1 MLQFLKYVLATI
13 VGLFLFFIV
22 GFFLLIGIG
31 AAIGASSGSDDAVSL
46 KDNSVLKL
54 DFNRPIVEN
63 ASDDSNPF
71 KSFGGPF
78 AGDIETVGM
87 VQIREGLKR
96 AAADSHIKGI
106 YLQANYPQAGYAQL
120 EEIRNAL
127 LEFKKSGKF
136 IYSYG
141 ELFSEKGYY
150 VTSLSDKIYLNPAGG
165 MDFNGISAEVSFY
178 KGALDKLDIKPVIF
192 RVGEFKSAVE
202 PVLRENMS
210 DASKLQYASLLGSL
224 NDHIMGQ
231 IAKSRNLQVSDLK
244 KVADELGASK
254 PKNAL
259 ANKMITNVGYY
270 DEFESEI
277 RKTLKRDADDKIEY
291 VGLSKFMKAESAIPY
306 NDSDNRI
313 AVIVGEGTIV
323 GSKADNGGIGSDD
336 WVAEL
341 KKAREDKKV
350 KAIVLRIDSPGGS
363 ALASDVMWREIE
375 LTKRVKPVIASM
387 ADYAA
392 SGGYYMA
399 MSADTIV
406 AQPTTITGSIGI
418 FAQFFNFE
426 NFLKNK
432 LGITNDRVNT
442 NAHSDFPSVTRELDD
457 YEKKWF
463 QSSIENGYES
473 FTTKAAKG
481 RRMDLDKLKSLAGG
495 RVWSGLEAKQN
506 GLVDVLGGLED
517 AVKIAAKKAKLKDG
531 DYKTRFF
538 PQPKSFI
545 EEIFDKKSEEAE
557 AKMMQAQFGD
567 LAPYVKQIKELKARE
582 GVMMLMPEVI
592 DFK

>member
-13 VGLFLFFIV
+13 IGLFLFTLLSVLI
-22 GFFLLIGIG
+22 LIGIG
-31 AAIGASSGSDDAVSL
+31 TAVGSGSGDNVSL
-46 KDNSVLKL
+46 KDNTVLKL
-54 DFNRPIVEN
+54 DLNRGIVEN
-63 ASDDSNPF
+63 ASDDNNPF
-71 KSFGGPF
+71 KSLGGPF
-78 AGDIETVGM
+78 AGDADNVGM

-96 AAADSHIKGI
+96 AAADKHIKGI
-106 YLQANYPQAGYAQL
+106 YLLANYPQAGYAQL

-165 MDFNGISAEVSFY
+165 MDFNGISAEVSFF

-202 PVLRENMS
+202 PLLRENMS
-210 DASKLQYASLLGSL
+210 DANKLQYTSLLGSL

-231 IAKSRNLQVSDLK
+231 IAQSRGLQLSDLK

-254 PKNAL
+254 PNSAL

-270 DEFESEI
+270 DEFENQI
-277 RKTLKRDADDKIEY
+277 RKSLKREVDDKIEY
-291 VGLSKFMKAESAIPY
+291 VSLTKFMKAESAIPY
-306 NDSDNRI
+306 NDADNRI
-313 AVIVGEGTIV
+313 VVIVGEGAIV
-323 GSKADNGGIGSDD
+323 GSKADKGNIGSDD
-336 WVAEL
+336 WIAEL

-375 LTKRVKPVIASM
+375 LTKKVKPVIASM

-399 MSADTIV
+399 MAADTIV

-432 LGITNDRVNT
+432 LGVTNDRVNT

-463 QSSIENGYES
+463 QSSIENGYEN
-473 FTTKAAKG
+473 FTAKAAKG
-481 RRMDLDKLKSLAGG
+481 RKMNIDRLKSLAGG

-506 GLVDVLGGLED
+506 GLVD
-517 AVKIAAKKAKLKDG
+517 
-531 DYKTRFF
+531 R
-538 PQPKSFI
+538 KS
-545 EEIFDKKSEEAE
+545 
-557 AKMMQAQFGD
+557 
-567 LAPYVKQIKELKARE
+567 V
-582 GVMMLMPEVI
+582 V
-592 DFK
+592 